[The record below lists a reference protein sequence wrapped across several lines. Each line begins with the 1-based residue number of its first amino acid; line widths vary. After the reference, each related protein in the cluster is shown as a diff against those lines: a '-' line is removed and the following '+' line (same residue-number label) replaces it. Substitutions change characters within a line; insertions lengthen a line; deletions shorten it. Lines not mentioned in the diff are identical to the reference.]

1 MNLKLTIYTVDEEVL
16 EIGEYKYNC
25 PVHLVI
31 LQKSKNK
38 ELETSLFFNDFKHTC
53 FEPVSNVIE
62 RKEAAL
68 KKLSLT
74 LITIVSRR
82 PILEQTKIYLQSLH
96 SELKKKNSLNW
107 GFEEKINELV
117 TKKEIEEQSLI
128 KSDSDIPPG
137 LRESN
142 PNFYS
147 GGNYQHEGVL
157 PNNNNLSPPIDS
169 FIPNFDEIV
178 NYIPE
183 HNCSDCRG
191 QNPDDC
197 IVKLPCKCSLHF
209 NCIQESYLISKCVMC
224 KRHLSEDEKNE
235 ISIYFI

>member
-1 MNLKLTIYTVDEEVL
+1 MNLKLTFYTVNDQVL

-31 LQKSKNK
+31 LQKSKNNK
-38 ELETSLFFNDFKHTC
+38 LETSLLFNDFKHTC
-53 FEPVSNVIE
+53 FEPVSNEIE

-82 PILEQTKIYLQSLH
+82 PILEEKKNYLQNLH
-96 SELKKKNSLNW
+96 SKLKEKNSLNW
-107 GFEEKINELV
+107 GFEEKITELV
-117 TKKEIEEQSLI
+117 TKKEIKEESLI
-128 KSDSDIPPG
+128 KSDSIIPPG
-137 LRESN
+137 LREFN
-142 PNFYS
+142 PNF
-147 GGNYQHEGVL
+147 GAGNYQPEGLL
-157 PNNNNLSPPIDS
+157 PNNNFPSPSIGS
-169 FIPNFDEIV
+169 SISNFDQIV
-178 NYIPE
+178 NYIAE
-183 HNCSDCRG
+183 HNCSDCSG

-209 NCIQESYLISKCVMC
+209 NCIQESYLNSKCVMC